1 MVAWR
6 VNAVTYTLEL
16 DQLPS
21 SVNGGSCHCALKDL
35 LERPAQT
42 LLHHPD
48 RHEFAQGSEIRSIL
62 RRRSDLILGAMADSA
77 LIFDTHEDIQ
87 ELVNSGM
94 PEPQAETVVR
104 QRVRLLE
111 RNLATKGDIAAI
123 NFSIETLRQETKAD
137 IETLRQET
145 KAGIETLRQETK
157 AAIAATNASIETL
170 RQETKAAIA
179 ATNASIETLQ
189 QETKAGIETLRQETK
204 AGHVAATNA
213 SIETLRQETKAGIA
227 ATKTAAAGDRETDSP
242 WQERDHQVGCRR
254 QSRDCRHD
262 RRRDQA
268 PLIPLRRQ

>member
-1 MVAWR
+1 
-6 VNAVTYTLEL
+6 
-16 DQLPS
+16 
-21 SVNGGSCHCALKDL
+21 
-35 LERPAQT
+35 
-42 LLHHPD
+42 
-48 RHEFAQGSEIRSIL
+48 
-62 RRRSDLILGAMADSA
+62 MADSA

-170 RQETKAAIA
+170 RQETKAG
-179 ATNASIETLQ
+179 IETLR

-204 AGHVAATNA
+204 AGIAATNA
-213 SIETLRQETKAGIA
+213 NIETLRQENEKLIALGKNDIIKWVVGANLGIA
-227 ATKTAAAGDRETDSP
+227 AMIVAAIK
-242 WQERDHQVGCRR
+242 
-254 QSRDCRHD
+254 
-262 RRRDQA
+262 
-268 PLIPLRRQ
+268 LL